1 VCVVCVMFKIHRAC
15 MHVDINSLV
24 CVCVC
29 VCYVCVFAC
38 VCMRVCLCVCV
49 CMRARERKKKL
60 DFDGR
65 DLTYLLQ
72 SACVKKDWHTAVA
85 LKV

>member
-1 VCVVCVMFKIHRAC
+1 MYAC
-15 MHVDINSLV
+15 V

-29 VCYVCVFAC
+29 VYA
-38 VCMRVCLCVCV
+38 
-49 CMRARERKKKL
+49 RAREKKKL